1 MKRKYLVVYDYGMGG
16 VWGLIAARSEQEIH
30 QKYPDLII
38 KEVRPGWMSDV
49 IYDNIVLKS
58 SFDIGDEPRGW
69 LAKLDSP

>member
-49 IYDNIVLKS
+49 IYDNIVLQS

>member
-58 SFDIGDEPRGW
+58 SFDIDDEPRGW
-69 LAKLDSP
+69 LAKLGSP